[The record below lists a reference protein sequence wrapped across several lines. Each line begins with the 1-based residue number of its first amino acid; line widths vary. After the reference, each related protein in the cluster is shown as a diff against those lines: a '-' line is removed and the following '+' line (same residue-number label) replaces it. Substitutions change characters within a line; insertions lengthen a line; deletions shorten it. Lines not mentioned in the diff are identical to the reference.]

1 MNGKLK
7 SWLTAI
13 VIVIVLMIP
22 IVVNYI
28 KSKNLEVI
36 TYDEFTT
43 NMSTSSFSL
52 TYVGDINSSDYE
64 DIKNNL
70 LELRNKYDT
79 DITAI
84 DKNKLLTSNWNSI
97 QNINKDNIQNGAYV
111 FVKDGEIVY
120 AAEDLT
126 TENIETLIDKYLN
139 NVIPED
145 EIYYK
150 TFKTYDEFMK
160 IVKSKKVAM
169 IVFGRDTCGW
179 CNKFKPTYN
188 DVANEYNLDIY
199 YVDSGSFDSTE
210 YSKIMKSDLKILAKC
225 TDTGTETSLSSGFG
239 TPLTLFTK
247 SGKTIDCI
255 SGYTNRSGLLSHLKD
270 VGMID

>member
-7 SWLTAI
+7 SWLTTI
-13 VIVIVLMIP
+13 LIVIVLMIP
-22 IVVNYI
+22 IVVNII
-28 KSKNLEVI
+28 KSKTLEVI
-36 TYDEFTT
+36 TYDEFTS
-43 NMSTSSFSL
+43 NMATSSFSL
-52 TYVGDINSSDYE
+52 TYVGDINASSYE
-64 DIKNNL
+64 NIKNNL
-70 LELRNKYDT
+70 IELRNKYDA

-84 DKNKLLTSNWNSI
+84 DKNKLLTSNWSAI
-97 QNINKDNIQNGAYV
+97 QNINKENIQNGAYV

-120 AAEDLT
+120 AEENLT
-126 TENIETLIDKYLN
+126 PEKLEILIDKYLN

-160 IVKSKKVAM
+160 LVKSKKVAM
-169 IVFGRDTCGW
+169 IVFGRNTCSW
-179 CNKFKPTYN
+179 CNKYKPTYN
-188 DVANEYNLDIY
+188 DVAKEYNVDIY
-199 YVDSGSFDSTE
+199 YLDSDSFESAE

-225 TDTGTETSLSSGFG
+225 SDTGTDQPLSTGFG

-255 SGYTNRSGLLSHLKD
+255 SGYTNKSGLLSHLKD